1 MMTTNGHGTMR
12 EGFGS
17 REMATS
23 AETQTAA
30 MQAAATAA
38 VQARY
43 VMATQRPRSWDD
55 IRVRILSECA
65 RPGFAEVA
73 RYRKPI
79 GQGIEGPSIRFAEAC
94 ARYAGNM
101 GLEAPTVYEDA
112 TKRIIRVTATDYE
125 TNASYSADVT
135 VAKVVERKK
144 TTGRTVLGQRTNSF
158 GDVVYIVEATE
169 DEILNTVNALVS
181 KATRTLILRLI
192 PGDIVEEGQEACVQ
206 TLNNRAAKDPAGERK
221 RLCDAFAA
229 IGVMPGD
236 LARHLGHSLDAI
248 QPAELLE
255 LRKVYATIRDGE
267 TTWREVV
274 AGRESADAPATGEPK
289 KSAAASLA
297 DKIKSGKKGTKAE
310 AAPPPPADAGPPQP
324 TVEHDADGVVVERDQ
339 EPTVTGEVVPPERQ
353 PGEEG

>member
-1 MMTTNGHGTMR
+1 MMATTNGHGTMR

-43 VMATQRPRSWDD
+43 VMATQRPRNWDD

-112 TKRIIRVTATDYE
+112 TKRMIRVTATDYE

-144 TTGRTVLGQRTNSF
+144 TTGRTVLGQRTNSY

-255 LRKVYATIRDGE
+255 LRKVYATIREGE

-274 AGRESADAPATGEPK
+274 ASREGADVAAPASDPK

-297 DKIKSGKKGTKAE
+297 DKIKGKRTAAKVE
-310 AAPPPPADAGPPQP
+310 ASPPDGPPQP
-324 TVEHDADGVVVERDQ
+324 TIEHDADGVVVERD
-339 EPTVTGEVVPPERQ
+339 PVTGEIVPPPRE
-353 PGEEG
+353 PGEDG